1 MSAGTGGGATATLAV
16 GVLAFRWAAVAWMA
30 ILAVT
35 GRDSLVREPLAWAS
49 LAVTAFWVMVLTWRW
64 SRPLSTALWIDLGL
78 SLGLLAVSAYVAP
91 AGAIEDRPL
100 FAAAYPFAA
109 VVGWGARWGVV
120 GGLVGGVLVSI
131 GYVAAR
137 PLNGIPLDGM
147 NGEGWQSLA
156 NGAVNFVIAGGAVG
170 MVSRLLRRSAEE
182 VRDATQQA
190 IAAREHAARLVERE
204 ALGRTI
210 HDSVLQSLAL
220 INKRSR
226 ELAASDPVPASEV
239 VGLGDLASRQERDL
253 RRLVLREPEP
263 APAGTA
269 SLRELLEAA
278 AVDVVGVTPTV
289 SAAGSLWVPTTL
301 ASEVVAATREAL
313 ANVSK
318 HASARHATVF
328 AAIEDGNVVVA
339 VKDDGSGF
347 EYDEERLRLARRA
360 GVLRSMKA
368 RIEDLGGTMRIET
381 APGRGTEVEFRV
393 PLGAR

>member
-1 MSAGTGGGATATLAV
+1 MSARSGGGATATLAV

-35 GRDSLVREPLAWAS
+35 GRESFVREPLAWGA
-49 LAVTAFWVMVLTWRW
+49 LAATATWVVVLTWRW

-78 SLGLLAVSAYVAP
+78 CLGLLAVSAYVAP
-91 AGAIEDRPL
+91 EGSIEDRPL

-109 VVGWGARWGVV
+109 VVGWGARWGVA
-120 GGLVGGVLVSI
+120 GGLVAGAVVAV
-131 GYVAAR
+131 GYVTAR
-137 PLNGIPLDGM
+137 PLNGVPLEGM
-147 NGEGWQSLA
+147 NGDGWPSLA

-170 MVSRLLRRSAEE
+170 MVSMLLQRSAEE

-190 IAAREHAARLVERE
+190 IAAREHAARSVERE

-226 ELAASDPVPASEV
+226 ELAAKDPVSAADVSD
-239 VGLGDLASRQERDL
+239 LGQLAARQERDL
-253 RRLVLREPEP
+253 RRLVLRDPEP

-269 SLRELLEAA
+269 SLRELLESATA
-278 AVDVVGVTPTV
+278 EVDGVTPAV
-289 SAAGSLWVPTTL
+289 SAAGSLWVPTAL
-301 ASEVVAATREAL
+301 ASEVVSATREAL

-328 AAIEDGNVVVA
+328 AAIEDGHVVVA
-339 VKDDGSGF
+339 IRDDGTGF
-347 EYDEERLRLARRA
+347 EYDEERLRLTRRA
-360 GVLRSMKA
+360 GVLRSMKG

>member
-1 MSAGTGGGATATLAV
+1 MSAGSGGGATATLAV
-16 GVLAFRWAAVAWMA
+16 GVLAFRWAAVGWMA

-35 GRDSLVREPLAWAS
+35 GRESFVREPLAWAS
-49 LAVTAFWVMVLTWRW
+49 LAVTGTWVVVLTWRW
-64 SRPLSTALWIDLGL
+64 SRPLSTALWIDLAV

-91 AGAIEDRPL
+91 EGTIEERPL

-109 VVGWGARWGVV
+109 VVGWGARWGVA
-120 GGLVGGVLVSI
+120 GGVVAGAI
-131 GYVAAR
+131 MAVGYVVAR
-137 PLNGIPLDGM
+137 PLNGVPLEGMDGQ
-147 NGEGWQSLA
+147 GWPSLA

-210 HDSVLQSLAL
+210 HDSVLQSLAM

-239 VGLGDLASRQERDL
+239 AGLGELASRQERDL

-278 AVDVVGVTPTV
+278 AGDVDGVTPAV
-289 SAAGSLWVPTTL
+289 SATGSLWIPTAL
-301 ASEVVAATREAL
+301 ATEVVSATREAL
-313 ANVSK
+313 ANVSN

-339 VKDDGSGF
+339 VRDDGSGF
-347 EYDEERLRLARRA
+347 EYDEERLRLTKRA
-360 GVLRSMKA
+360 GVLRSMKG